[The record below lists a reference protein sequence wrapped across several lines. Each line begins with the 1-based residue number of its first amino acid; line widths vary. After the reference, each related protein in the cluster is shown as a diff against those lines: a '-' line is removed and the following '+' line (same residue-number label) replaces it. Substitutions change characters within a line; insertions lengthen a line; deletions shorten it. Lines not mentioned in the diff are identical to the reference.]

1 MLAILSIVIGILF
14 SLLLMS
20 ILASTIHDIWA
31 MLSSL
36 HSKQLHRTLGKMLGE
51 KFNDFSNH
59 PFFRQLA
66 DAEDGGQMKPA
77 SFPDWI
83 DKKTFSSVLVDIL
96 QHGVDSQAGKTLEYH
111 IARITDPRIK
121 AMLEYL
127 LRESDG
133 TIEGFKHRAEHWFS
147 EVMQR
152 TTSWFGRSTKMRL
165 FFIGLVTATLLNVD
179 TIQIYRRLSANADL
193 REAIERDAE
202 RFVNNNPQFNQV
214 VNPVVTPV
222 VTEGV
227 QVVTV
232 TDTAQLIAAKK
243 AIIDTLRTQY
253 YDKYSTGLGF
263 GWEGQTTKDIPDFL
277 VKILGLLLT
286 AISVTF
292 GAPFWFE
299 LLRKLLPYKGAST
312 TAPAPQVPSTP
323 VPSGKT
329 TEAVGITSPKPEPLL
344 PDLLST
350 RGAQKPPAASGTKGS
365 MEQTADQP
373 VKPPPSP
380 DGPR

>member
-1 MLAILSIVIGILF
+1 LRDIKLIYRTMLAILSIVIGILF

-36 HSKQLHRTLGKMLGE
+36 HSKQLHRTLGKMLGD
-51 KFNDFSNH
+51 KFDDFANH

-66 DAEDGGQMKPA
+66 DAEDGGQIKPA

-96 QHGVDSQAGKTLEYH
+96 QHGTDSQLGKTLEYH

-133 TIEGFKHRAEHWFS
+133 TIDGFKHRAEHWFS

-165 FFIGLVTATLLNVD
+165 FFIGIVTATLLNVD
-179 TIQIYRRLSANADL
+179 TIQIYQRLSANADL
-193 REAIERDAE
+193 REAIELDAE
-202 RFVNNNPQFNQV
+202 RFVNNNPQLNQAA
-214 VNPVVTPV
+214 NPVV
-222 VTEGV
+222 GQDG
-227 QVVTV
+227 QVVMV
-232 TDTAQLIAAKK
+232 TDTALLIAAKK

-253 YDKYSTGLGF
+253 YNKYSSGLGL
-263 GWEGQTTKDIPDFL
+263 GWEGQASEGVPDFRLTVDCHFGYIWCAVL
-277 VKILGLLLT
+277 V
-286 AISVTF
+286 
-292 GAPFWFE
+292 
-299 LLRKLLPYKGAST
+299 
-312 TAPAPQVPSTP
+312 
-323 VPSGKT
+323 
-329 TEAVGITSPKPEPLL
+329 
-344 PDLLST
+344 
-350 RGAQKPPAASGTKGS
+350 
-365 MEQTADQP
+365 
-373 VKPPPSP
+373 
-380 DGPR
+380 